1 MSSFLPLPDLPD
13 LLPDSSLAFLSDVVV
28 DDDLPPVLVVV
39 VVVVCFFVVV
49 EVDDDDAVAA
59 DSDIALVSPLVVVVV
74 VVVVDVEP
82 VLDQPSSANNS
93 FSLSE
98 APLSDEDDEEAPSRR
113 GGQAE
118 LFWSTMFC
126 W

>member
-59 DSDIALVSPLVVVVV
+59 DSDIALVSLVVVVV
-74 VVVVDVEP
+74 VVVVVEP
-82 VLDQPSSANNS
+82 VPDQPSSANNAY
-93 FSLSE
+93 FLSE
-98 APLSDEDDEEAPSRR
+98 APLSDEDEAPSRR

>member
-13 LLPDSSLAFLSDVVV
+13 LLPDSSLAFPTVVDVDV
-28 DDDLPPVLVVV
+28 DDDILPVLVVV
-39 VVVVCFFVVV
+39 VVAVCFSVV
-49 EVDDDDAVAA
+49 VDDDDAVAVDA
-59 DSDIALVSPLVVVVV
+59 DIAVVSLVVVVV
-74 VVVVDVEP
+74 VVVVVEP
-82 VLDQPSSANNS
+82 VPDQPSSANNAY
-93 FSLSE
+93 FLSE
-98 APLSDEDDEEAPSRR
+98 APLSDEDEAPSRR

>member
-13 LLPDSSLAFLSDVVV
+13 LLPDSSLAFPTVVDV
-28 DDDLPPVLVVV
+28 DDDLLPVLVVV
-39 VVVVCFFVVV
+39 VVAVCFSVV
-49 EVDDDDAVAA
+49 VDDDDAV
-59 DSDIALVSPLVVVVV
+59 DIAEVSLVVVVV
-74 VVVVDVEP
+74 VVEP
-82 VLDQPSSANNS
+82 VPDQPSSANNAY
-93 FSLSE
+93 FLSE
-98 APLSDEDDEEAPSRR
+98 APLSDEDEAPSRR

>member
-13 LLPDSSLAFLSDVVV
+13 LLPDSSLAFPPVV
-28 DDDLPPVLVVV
+28 DDDFLPVLVVV
-39 VVVVCFFVVV
+39 VVAVCFSVVV

-98 APLSDEDDEEAPSRR
+98 APLSDEDEAPSRR

>member
-13 LLPDSSLAFLSDVVV
+13 LLPDSSLAFPPVVDDDFLPVLVVIVVAVCFSVVV
-28 DDDLPPVLVVV
+28 DDDDAVDIGEVSLVVV
-39 VVVVCFFVVV
+39 VVVV
-49 EVDDDDAVAA
+49 
-59 DSDIALVSPLVVVVV
+59 
-74 VVVVDVEP
+74 EP
-82 VLDQPSSANNS
+82 VPDQPSSANNAY
-93 FSLSE
+93 FLSE
-98 APLSDEDDEEAPSRR
+98 APLSDEDEAPSRR

>member
-13 LLPDSSLAFLSDVVV
+13 LLPDSSLAFPTVV
-28 DDDLPPVLVVV
+28 DDDFLPVLVVV
-39 VVVVCFFVVV
+39 VVAVCFSVV
-49 EVDDDDAVAA
+49 VDDDVVVVDA
-59 DSDIALVSPLVVVVV
+59 DIAVVSLVVVVV
-74 VVVVDVEP
+74 VVVVVEP
-82 VLDQPSSANNS
+82 VPDQPSSANNAY
-93 FSLSE
+93 FLSE
-98 APLSDEDDEEAPSRR
+98 APLSDEDEAPSRR